1 MKMHNKTNTRKR
13 RWLIWAAA
21 IIILFIFVRFAVF
34 FAVSDGFSGIAIAV
48 PLFLLGG
55 ILFWLFMSVFFGAWV
70 YQDCQK
76 RGDDPVLWVIII
88 FLATPMIGLLIYFL
102 RRRDIKSPC
111 PACGHL
117 VPLRAKYCE
126 ECGAYIQNREET
138 ENMENKKMHHKRY
151 IAGGMVSLVFMIVCL
166 TGLIVSASG
175 AGNVN
180 TDPSSDER
188 VWNLGVIQMSVSN
201 YWDGVWNLSFKRAS
215 DGFVEERN
223 MRIEDAEAQ
232 KLYADISCGT
242 VPDGSSLILWLV
254 QGDKAESVDVTDLSE
269 PLEYPLEG
277 FEEGKIHVR
286 LQINGVEDVTSEITI
301 Q

>member
-1 MKMHNKTNTRKR
+1 MKKHNQTKYRKSHG
-13 RWLIWAAA
+13 LIWAAV
-21 IIILFIFVRFAVF
+21 IVVLFILVRFAVF
-34 FAVSDGFSGIAIAV
+34 FAASDGFSGIAMAI
-48 PLFLLGG
+48 PLFLLGVVF
-55 ILFWLFMSVFFGAWV
+55 FWLLMSTFFGAWV
-70 YQDCQK
+70 YKDCRK

-102 RRRDIKSPC
+102 RRREIKRPC

-117 VPLRAKYCE
+117 IPLLAKYCE
-126 ECGAYIQNREET
+126 ECGAYIQNREEM

-180 TDPSSDER
+180 TDPSSNER

-201 YWDGVWNLSFKRAS
+201 YWDGVWNFSFKRAS

-254 QGDKAESVDVTDLSE
+254 QGDKAESVDVTELSE
-269 PLEYPLEG
+269 PLEYPLEE
-277 FEEGKIHVR
+277 FEEGKIRVR
-286 LQINGVEDVTSEITI
+286 LQINGVEDVASEITI